1 MDGAPR
7 AERAKPDFMAP
18 SPRVI
23 MEAGGLTTLEDAVQ
37 NEEEEETDP
46 MGDLDNIRLV
56 RYYRSEKA
64 LGHLYRAIDEQQFLK
79 DLQSASRVAPDQD
92 DTVIPTLWTYIQ
104 QHTEIIQWKHHMNL
118 ARQIRDGR
126 VRSLKHIAHI
136 H

>member
-23 MEAGGLTTLEDAVQ
+23 IEAGGFTNFEDAVQ

-46 MGDLDNIRLV
+46 IGDLEDLRPV

-64 LGHLYRAIDEQQFLK
+64 LGHLYRAIDEHMFLK
-79 DLQSASRVAPDQD
+79 DLQDASRVAPEQD
-92 DTVIPTLWTYIQ
+92 NTMLPALWVYIQ
-104 QHTEIIQWKHHMNL
+104 QHTKIIQWEHHMDL
-118 ARQIRDGR
+118 ARQIRDG
-126 VRSLKHIAHI
+126 
-136 H
+136 

>member
-23 MEAGGLTTLEDAVQ
+23 IEAGGLTNFEDAVQ

-46 MGDLDNIRLV
+46 IGDLEDLRPV

-64 LGHLYRAIDEQQFLK
+64 LGHLYRAIDEHMFLR
-79 DLQSASRVAPDQD
+79 DLQTASRVAPEQEN
-92 DTVIPTLWTYIQ
+92 TLLPALWAYIQ
-104 QHTEIIQWKHHMNL
+104 QHTEIIQWKHHMDL
-118 ARQIRDGR
+118 ARQIRDG
-126 VRSLKHIAHI
+126 
-136 H
+136 